1 MMKIYR
7 GYIWLINFII
17 SPIVYI
23 DTITHIKEFVKI
35 NIYMNIF
42 EIQRVANTN
51 KLDHEFNNLLQ
62 EKYFLQKQAENR
74 AAQIRKDV
82 NMLAGVSVNGITLGA
97 FYVVS
102 AIMFQKIY
110 DITGGTPLITF

>member
-1 MMKIYR
+1 
-7 GYIWLINFII
+7 
-17 SPIVYI
+17 
-23 DTITHIKEFVKI
+23 
-35 NIYMNIF
+35 MNIF
-42 EIQRVANTN
+42 EIQKVASTK
-51 KLDHEFNNLLQ
+51 KLDHEFENLLQ
-62 EKYFLQKQAENR
+62 EKYFLQKQAEYR

-97 FYVVS
+97 LYVVS

>member
-1 MMKIYR
+1 M
-7 GYIWLINFII
+7 
-17 SPIVYI
+17 
-23 DTITHIKEFVKI
+23 
-35 NIYMNIF
+35 MNIF

-51 KLDHEFNNLLQ
+51 KLDREFDNMLQ
-62 EKYFLQKQAENR
+62 EKYFLQKQAEYR

-97 FYVVS
+97 FYVLS

-110 DITGGTPLITF
+110 DITGGTPIITF